1 LEFGADFQDDRFP
14 RVVFEPFAAFDCIV
28 NWERKYQE
36 RGQSELFAM
45 KVGAKA
51 SYFLRSEVGL
61 RAYQQFHY
69 PKGFCVL
76 REFASYVN
84 KTPFKTTGFTAAIVN
99 QGGSFAFE
107 SFTQRQ
113 NLLAV
118 GFEAMAKGDTGF
130 FASIE
135 YNGEFFSGYLS
146 NQAQVQIGKYF

>member
-1 LEFGADFQDDRFP
+1 
-14 RVVFEPFAAFDCIV
+14 
-28 NWERKYQE
+28 
-36 RGQSELFAM
+36 
-45 KVGAKA
+45 
-51 SYFLRSEVGL
+51 
-61 RAYQQFHY
+61 
-69 PKGFCVL
+69 
-76 REFASYVN
+76 
-84 KTPFKTTGFTAAIVN
+84 IVN

-130 FASIE
+130 FVSIE